1 MFMAKK
7 ANEVQNEDL
16 KKNIV
21 VLRSAYG
28 KVGQQY
34 FIQPC
39 RDKNGNLPACV
50 RRIDAQGDMILS
62 IEDRQQSIDNFIP
75 ENQIFVI
82 EDGKTFDLN
91 DPRQNAEWEAIKNCF
106 LIAESR
112 DAKDSNGDYL
122 IDGTRD
128 PNSKQPRYG
137 RAELY
142 VERPGIISAR
152 RVTRQKLII
161 KAKNFIISDER
172 GYDGHLIIAK
182 VLGRNMTN
190 QPAADVEDYLLS
202 VADKTPEKI
211 IELYTGGD
219 LQLKLLFITAKE
231 KGVIRKEHGLYLF
244 GEDDNVT
251 LGASDS
257 AVLEWMKQ
265 PRNQKTLQLIRQET
279 YPEVYTDKS

>member
-1 MFMAKK
+1 MFIAKK
-7 ANEVQNEDL
+7 ANEIQNGDL
-16 KKNIV
+16 KKNII

-28 KVGQQY
+28 KAGQKY

-39 RDKNGNLPACV
+39 RDKYGNLPSCV
-50 RRIDAQGDMILS
+50 RRVNANGDMILS
-62 IEDRQQSIDNFIP
+62 PEDLQQPLDNFIP
-75 ENQIFVI
+75 EDQIIVI

-91 DPRQNAEWEAIKNCF
+91 VPRQAAEWEAVKNCF

-112 DAKDSNGDYL
+112 DARDAQGNYL
-122 IDGTRD
+122 IDGTRNS
-128 PNSKQPRYG
+128 NSKQPRYG
-137 RAELY
+137 RADLY
-142 VERPGIISAR
+142 IERPGVLSEK
-152 RVTRQKLII
+152 RVTRTKLVV
-161 KAKNFIISDER
+161 KAKNFIINDER
-172 GYDGHLIIAK
+172 GYDGFLIIAK
-182 VLGRNMTN
+182 VLGRNMVN

-231 KGVIRKEHGLYLF
+231 KGIIRKEHGLYIY

-257 AVLEWMKQ
+257 AVIEWMKQ
-265 PRNQKTLQLIRQET
+265 PRNQKTLQLIRQDT
-279 YPEVYTDKS
+279 YPEVYMND

>member
-1 MFMAKK
+1 MAKK
-7 ANEVQNEDL
+7 ANVIQNEDL
-16 KKNIV
+16 KRNIV

-39 RDKNGNLPACV
+39 RDKYGNLPSCV
-50 RRIDAQGDMILS
+50 RRVDAQGDMILS
-62 IEDRQQSIDNFIP
+62 HEDKQQPIDNFIP
-75 ENQIFVI
+75 EDHMFVI

-91 DPRQNAEWEAIKNCF
+91 IPRQAAEWEAIRNCF

-112 DAKDSNGDYL
+112 DAKDANGNYL
-122 IDGTRD
+122 IDGTL
-128 PNSKQPRYG
+128 NGKTSQPRYG

-142 VERPGIISAR
+142 VERPGVMSER
-152 RVTRQKLII
+152 RVTRTKLIV
-161 KAKNFIISDER
+161 KAKNFIINDER
-172 GYDGHLIIAK
+172 GYDGLLVIAK
-182 VLGRNMTN
+182 VLGRNMVN

-202 VADKTPEKI
+202 VADKSPEKI

-231 KGVIRKEHGLYLF
+231 KHVIRKVHGLYVY
-244 GEDDNVT
+244 GEDENVT

-257 AVLEWMKQ
+257 AVIEWMKQ

-279 YPEVYTDKS
+279 YPEVYSETV

>member
-1 MFMAKK
+1 MAKK

-244 GEDDNVT
+244 GEEDNVT

-279 YPEVYTDKS
+279 YPEVYADKS

>member
-1 MFMAKK
+1 MAKK

-16 KKNIV
+16 KKNVV

-152 RVTRQKLII
+152 RVSRQKLII

>member
-7 ANEVQNEDL
+7 ANEIQNGDL
-16 KKNIV
+16 KRNIV
-21 VLRSAYG
+21 ILRSAYG

-39 RDKNGNLPACV
+39 RDKFGNLPTSV
-50 RRIDAQGDMILS
+50 RRIDSRGDMMLS
-62 IEDRQQSIDNFIP
+62 DEDKKKPIELFIP
-75 ENQIFVI
+75 ENQMFVI

-91 DPRQNAEWEAIKNCF
+91 DPRQAAEWEAVRHCF

-112 DAKDSNGDYL
+112 DARDANGDYL
-122 IDGTRD
+122 IDGTRN
-128 PNSKQPRYG
+128 PNARQPRYG

-142 VERPGIISAR
+142 VERPGILSEK
-152 RVTRQKLII
+152 RVTRTKLVV
-161 KAKNFIISDER
+161 KAKNFIINDER
-172 GYDGHLIIAK
+172 GYDGLIIIAK
-182 VLGRNMTN
+182 VLGRNMVN

-231 KGVIRKEHGLYLF
+231 KGIIHKEHGLYTY
-244 GEDDNVT
+244 GEDENVT

-265 PRNQKTLQLIRQET
+265 PRNQKTLQLIRQDT
-279 YPEVYTDKS
+279 YPEMYID

>member
-1 MFMAKK
+1 MAKK
-7 ANEVQNEDL
+7 ANETQNEDL
-16 KKNIV
+16 KRNII

-39 RDKNGNLPACV
+39 KDRNGNLPACV
-50 RRIDAQGDMILS
+50 RRVNSQGDMILS
-62 IEDRQQSIDNFIP
+62 LEDRQQSVDTFIP
-75 ENQIFVI
+75 EDQMFVI

-91 DPRQNAEWEAIKNCF
+91 DPRQAAEWEAIKNCF

-112 DAKDSNGDYL
+112 DARDSNGDYL
-122 IDGTRD
+122 IDGTRN
-128 PNSKQPRYG
+128 PNARQPRYG

-142 VERPGIISAR
+142 VERPGILSAK
-152 RVTRQKLII
+152 RVTRTKLVV
-161 KAKNFIISDER
+161 KAKNFIINDER
-172 GYDGHLIIAK
+172 GYDGLLIIAK

-190 QPAADVEDYLLS
+190 QPAADVEDFLLS
-202 VADKTPEKI
+202 VADQNPEKI

-231 KGVIRKEHGLYLF
+231 KRVIRKEHGLYVY
-244 GEDDNVT
+244 GEDSSVT

-279 YPEVYTDKS
+279 YPEVY

>member
-1 MFMAKK
+1 MATKK
-7 ANEVQNEDL
+7 ANEIQNGDL

-21 VLRSAYG
+21 ILRSAYG

-39 RDKNGNLPACV
+39 RDKNGMLPSCV
-50 RRIDAQGDMILS
+50 RRVDSKGDMILS
-62 IEDRQQSIDNFIP
+62 YEDKQQPIENFIP
-75 ENQIFVI
+75 EDQMFVI

-91 DPRQNAEWEAIKNCF
+91 NPREAAEWEAIKNCF

-112 DAKDSNGDYL
+112 DAKDSQGNYL

-128 PNSKQPRYG
+128 PNARQPRYG

-142 VERPGIISAR
+142 IERPGILSEK
-152 RVTRQKLII
+152 RVTRTKLVV
-161 KAKNFIISDER
+161 KAKNFIINDER
-172 GYDGHLIIAK
+172 GYDGLLIIAK

-202 VADKTPEKI
+202 VADKNPEKI

-231 KGVIRKEHGLYLF
+231 KGIIRKQHGLYMY

-265 PRNQKTLQLIRQET
+265 PRNQKTLQLIRQDT
-279 YPEVYTDKS
+279 YPEVYIGKV

>member
-1 MFMAKK
+1 MAKK
-7 ANEVQNEDL
+7 ANEIQNGDL

-21 VLRSAYG
+21 ILRSVYG
-28 KVGQQY
+28 KVGQKY

-39 RDKNGNLPACV
+39 RDKNGNLPDCV
-50 RRIDAQGDMILS
+50 RHVNANGDMILS
-62 IEDRQQSIDNFIP
+62 PEDLKKPLDSFIK
-75 ENQIFVI
+75 EDQIIVL

-91 DPRQNAEWEAIKNCF
+91 DARQAAEWEAVKNCF
-106 LIAESR
+106 LIAPSR
-112 DAKDSNGDYL
+112 DAKDTKGDYL

-128 PNSKQPRYG
+128 NSTKQPRYG

-142 VERPGIISAR
+142 VVIPGMFAEK
-152 RVTRQKLII
+152 RVTRTKLVV
-161 KAKNFIISDER
+161 KAKNYIINDER
-172 GYDGHLIIAK
+172 GYDGLLIIAK
-182 VLGRNMTN
+182 VLGRNMVN

-202 VADKTPEKI
+202 VADKTPERI

-231 KGVIRKEHGLYLF
+231 KGIIRKEHGLYTY
-244 GEDDNVT
+244 GEDSNVT

-279 YPEVYTDKS
+279 YPDMYMDNA

>member
-1 MFMAKK
+1 MAKK

-16 KKNIV
+16 KKNVV

>member
-1 MFMAKK
+1 MAKK

-16 KKNIV
+16 KKNVV

-231 KGVIRKEHGLYLF
+231 KGIIRKEHGLYLF

-279 YPEVYTDKS
+279 YPEVYADKS

>member
-1 MFMAKK
+1 MAKK

-16 KKNIV
+16 KKNVV

-265 PRNQKTLQLIRQET
+265 PRNH
-279 YPEVYTDKS
+279 YN

>member
-1 MFMAKK
+1 MAKK
-7 ANEVQNEDL
+7 ANEIQNGDM

-21 VLRSAYG
+21 ILRSVFG
-28 KVGQQY
+28 KVGQKY

-39 RDKNGNLPACV
+39 RDKNGRRPACV
-50 RRIDAQGDMILS
+50 RPVDSNGDMILS
-62 IEDRQQSIDNFIP
+62 VEDKQKTGTIFIP
-75 ENQIFVI
+75 EDQMFVI

-91 DPRQNAEWEAIKNCF
+91 DPQQEAEWEAIKNCF
-106 LIAESR
+106 LIAPSR
-112 DAKDSNGDYL
+112 DAKDDKGDYL

-128 PNSKQPRYG
+128 PNAKQPRYG

-142 VERPGIISAR
+142 IEIPGIVSTR
-152 RVTRQKLII
+152 RNTRTRLVV
-161 KAKNFIISDER
+161 KAKNFIINDER
-172 GYDGHLIIAK
+172 GYDGQLLIAK

-190 QPAADVEDYLLS
+190 QPAADVEAYLFS
-202 VADKTPEKI
+202 VADRDPQKI

-231 KGVIRKEHGLYLF
+231 KSIIKKEHGLYIY
-244 GEDDNVT
+244 GEDGSVT

-265 PRNQKTLQLIRQET
+265 PRNQKTLQLIRQDT
-279 YPEVYTDKS
+279 YPEMYIDND

>member
-1 MFMAKK
+1 MAKK

-16 KKNIV
+16 KKNVV

-279 YPEVYTDKS
+279 YPEVYADKS

>member
-1 MFMAKK
+1 MAKK
-7 ANEVQNEDL
+7 ANDIQNGDL
-16 KKNIV
+16 KKGIV

-39 RDKNGNLPACV
+39 RNKVGQYPDCIRKVNAS
-50 RRIDAQGDMILS
+50 GDMILS
-62 IEDRQQSIDNFIP
+62 PADMQKDINLFIP
-75 ENQIFVI
+75 EDQIFVI
-82 EDGKTFDLN
+82 QDGKTFDLD
-91 DPRQNAEWEAIKNCF
+91 DPRQAAEWEAIRHCF

-112 DAKDSNGDYL
+112 DAKDANGDYL
-122 IDGTRD
+122 IDGTRST
-128 PNSKQPRYG
+128 NARQPRYG

-142 VERPGIISAR
+142 VERPGMLSAK
-152 RVTRQKLII
+152 RVSRTKLVV
-161 KAKNFIISDER
+161 KAKSFIINDER
-172 GYDGHLIIAK
+172 GYDGMLVIAK
-182 VLGRNMTN
+182 VLGRNMVN

-231 KGVIRKEHGLYLF
+231 KGVIRKEHGLYLY
-244 GEDDNVT
+244 GEDENVT
-251 LGASDS
+251 LGASDM

-265 PRNQKTLQLIRQET
+265 PRNQKTLQLIRQDT
-279 YPEVYTDKS
+279 YPEMYVE

>member
-1 MFMAKK
+1 MAKK

-152 RVTRQKLII
+152 RVSRQKLII